1 MKIPRKTVSF
11 VASQGKQVATRP
23 PIPLIAEEETTAK
36 TVDTMKFKLLSVPG
50 KKDSPTY
57 DVNVCAF
64 KRGSPEQFIKTLI
77 ALDQVCAGQNLK
89 DAKEKYT
96 MARRVFQGEALTAF
110 KNASGTM
117 SSKADLSDLGAET
130 DEHFA
135 KVLMEVGKAVF
146 PINAYGLQKQAMR
159 RFMRKP
165 KDMKIRFYVE
175 RMLELN
181 KYLVYFP
188 VKVGEAAATPMPDD
202 DIMDILKFGI
212 PNTWQ
217 HRMIELGFDAQAST
231 PSEFIELCQRIS
243 YGETSQEDSGSMTKT
258 KQTAG
263 KEGAKLQPQTSRK
276 SDKSSTKP
284 EANPKGTKYCP
295 LHRTNG
301 HDAKECKVLLA
312 QVKRMQSSYDAGG
325 ATNAKRQKT
334 EFQKKKTE
342 QMFSFM
348 VNAFKQATN
357 QNQNNENEKKR
368 KAQTNFAFDDEV
380 FDEFGAAVDLD
391 KCNEDDIFDLDIDA

>member
-11 VASQGKQVATRP
+11 VGSGHGKQVATRP
-23 PIPLIAEEETTAK
+23 AIPLIADEETTAK
-36 TVDTMKFKLLSVPG
+36 TVETMKFKLLSVPG

-57 DVNVCAF
+57 EVTVNVF
-64 KRGSPEQFIKTLI
+64 KTGTPEEYIKTLI
-77 ALDQVCAGQNLK
+77 ALDQVCVGQNLK

-110 KNASGTM
+110 NNAAAKM
-117 SSKADLSDLGAET
+117 SSREDKSDLGAET
-130 DEHFA
+130 EDHFA
-135 KVLMEVGKAVF
+135 QVLKEVGKAVF
-146 PINAYGLQKQAMR
+146 PINAYALQKQAMR

-165 KDMKIRFYVE
+165 KDMSIRSYVE

-188 VKVGEAAATPMPDD
+188 VKTGEPAAVPMPMD

-243 YGETSQEDSGSMTKT
+243 YGETSKEDGSTTKT
-258 KQTAG
+258 KPSAG
-263 KEGAKLQPQTSRK
+263 KEGAKLQPQSSRK
-276 SDKSSTKP
+276 TDKPSKT
-284 EANPKGTKYCP
+284 EANSKAAKYCP

-312 QVKRMQSSYDAGG
+312 QVKRMQSAYDAGG
-325 ATNAKRQKT
+325 ATNAKRQKQ

-348 VNAFKQATN
+348 VNAFKEANKN
-357 QNQNNENEKKR
+357 QSDDNDKKR
-368 KAQTNFAFDDEV
+368 KAQSNFAFDDEV
-380 FDEFGAAVDLD
+380 FDEFQTAVDLD
-391 KCNEDDIFDLDIDA
+391 DCNEDDVFDIDE